1 MLSERAEE
9 ILEALA
15 IQLEEEGR
23 KPMDLGAF
31 RDDPAIEEL
40 ANLGFIRR
48 DVDHIHLLDQGKTE
62 ACAALRRHRL
72 AERLMVDILDVKKQV
87 INEASCKFEH
97 LLHEGLEDN
106 VCTILG
112 HPKVCPHGKPIP
124 PGRCCQEKEKKKF
137 LKFVSSLSELGV
149 KDKGEIAYLHTK
161 DNSQMQKLMSIG
173 MLPGMPISL
182 LQKFPSYVLQ
192 LGQSQ
197 FAIDKE
203 LAATIYVRLTAVRQA

>member
-1 MLSERAEE
+1 MLSEYAEE

-15 IQLEEEGR
+15 IQAEEQGR
-23 KPMDLGAF
+23 KPMDLGIF
-31 RDDPAIEEL
+31 RDSPAIEEL
-40 ANLGFIRR
+40 ARLGFIRR
-48 DVDHIHLLDQGKTE
+48 DAGHIHLLEKGK
-62 ACAALRRHRL
+62 ANAQAALRRHRL
-72 AERLMVDILDVKKQV
+72 AERLMVDVLDLKTPI

-124 PGRCCQEKEKKKF
+124 AGRCCQEKRKKGSM
-137 LKFVSSLSELGV
+137 KFVSTLSELEV
-149 KDKGEIAYLHTK
+149 KDKGEVAYLHAK

-173 MLPGMPISL
+173 VLPGMSISL

-192 LGQSQ
+192 LGQAQ
-197 FAIDKE
+197 FAVDKE
-203 LAATIYVRLTAVRQA
+203 LASSICVRLTK